1 MSSSIAGDKRKLIR
15 CLPSP
20 QQGRALEVI
29 GHAIEYLLDMHV
41 MPKSPA
47 SDIGDLDAVHLLQR
61 LSMGIFNECEE
72 IVPPRIVRILGGW
85 RTAVRGYLS
94 K

>member
-1 MSSSIAGDKRKLIR
+1 MWSSIAGDKRNVIR
-15 CLPSP
+15 RWPSR

-29 GHAIEYLLDMHV
+29 GHAIEYLEDMYV

-47 SDIGDLDAVHLLQR
+47 SDIGDLEAVHLLQR
-61 LSMGIFNECEE
+61 HSMGIFNECAE
-72 IVPPRIVRILGGW
+72 IVPSRIVRILGGW
-85 RTAVRGYLS
+85 RTAVLS